1 MKSVVDKSIF
11 GPWAIVTGAS
21 SGIGRAMAQHLGA
34 SGLHLVLVARRRER
48 LEQLGHELAEQFGVE
63 SRAIEAD
70 LAEEGSLELLERRT
84 ADLDVGLVVGNAGF
98 ANPGEL
104 LSIDRTELLRAV
116 RLKVTTNLT
125 LVHHFGQQLLA
136 RKRGGLLLVSSI
148 GGLAGVPYV
157 ANTGAVE
164 AYVLSLGEG
173 LHRELKPYGIHVTV
187 LMPGPTLTESMG
199 KMGVD
204 PAEMPMKPMTAERVA
219 WEGLRALQA
228 NRATHIAGRM
238 NRLMSRLMPRSVAT
252 AMMGAMI
259 GKTFA
264 RQKLAATTRTDP

>member
-1 MKSVVDKSIF
+1 
-11 GPWAIVTGAS
+11 
-21 SGIGRAMAQHLGA
+21 
-34 SGLHLVLVARRRER
+34 
-48 LEQLGHELAEQFGVE
+48 
-63 SRAIEAD
+63 
-70 LAEEGSLELLERRT
+70 
-84 ADLDVGLVVGNAGF
+84 
-98 ANPGEL
+98 
-104 LSIDRTELLRAV
+104 
-116 RLKVTTNLT
+116 
-125 LVHHFGQQLLA
+125 
-136 RKRGGLLLVSSI
+136 LLLVSSI

-173 LHRELKPYGIHVTV
+173 LHRELKGHGIHVTV

-204 PAEMPMKPMTAERVA
+204 PADMPMKPMQAERVA

-238 NRLMSRLMPRSVAT
+238 NRFMSRLMPRSVAT

-264 RQKLAATTRTDP
+264 RKTLSDMRPSER